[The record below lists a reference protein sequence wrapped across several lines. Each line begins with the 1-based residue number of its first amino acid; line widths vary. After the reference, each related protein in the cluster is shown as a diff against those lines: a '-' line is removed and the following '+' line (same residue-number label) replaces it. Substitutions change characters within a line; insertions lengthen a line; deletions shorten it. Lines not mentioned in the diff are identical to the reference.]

1 MLLFRYIILLF
12 LSLSSNHIEAR
23 RKRTGTTPS
32 LLPRSLKKK
41 APIQQLVNAVGLNDH
56 RILFE
61 VLGEEPLTITQMLKT
76 VGVTNLHSLLKLDT
90 TDLTELLEISDKQTT
105 KLLHFAKAA
114 LSFAKQNND
123 RRKKENKPLN
133 SASSVP
139 SVPSAPPVQSTP
151 PTPPTPSTP
160 STSSA
165 PIKPPLEPKPK
176 KIPKTKSRPI
186 PVVQVPTNNKRET
199 VIDEHNTGVS
209 KDKTFADDLFSMFP
223 EFNALRKEV
232 NQANEEADEA
242 DSRIVS
248 EGFNNLFPTLKLTEV
263 HIDDIT
269 DEDERDQER
278 EQERKH
284 QENSV
289 PPPPSPLPTT
299 KATEGEEEED
309 VTEEEILVGIQMEHE
324 RQKIKE
330 DSMKHTEKED
340 EVNVKNRQRAEETKQ
355 RKKAQRKKKKPKN
368 KKKKKRKKSSEAWN
382 DRHDELYDKIVDFY
396 AERELFKKLAKDNKI
411 KSLTRDYIDNEKAL
425 FDKLIEKYGVH
436 GQARRSGKEN
446 QKKNPK
452 KQNPKKQN
460 PKEKNTKEKNTKE
473 KNTKEKNTREK
484 NNHNNHYQK
493 SNKSNREADTQYMFG
508 FTEWLDGLSPGLKS
522 LMMHCVVFF
531 MAFTFQMMLLSPAF
545 LLVACHGTI
554 KPPWI
559 LYWIGYCGPSGM
571 FKYMLYDCCR
581 LNVIGVKLY
590 HLAKK
595 SSPSSTKYNRYLST
609 GLFVS
614 IFWCSFVSRL
624 VVNCVWV

>member
-1 MLLFRYIILLF
+1 M
-12 LSLSSNHIEAR
+12 
-23 RKRTGTTPS
+23 
-32 LLPRSLKKK
+32 LPRSLKKK

-139 SVPSAPPVQSTP
+139 SVPSVPSAPPVQSTP
-151 PTPPTPSTP
+151 STPPTPSTP

-176 KIPKTKSRPI
+176 KIPKTKRRPT

-299 KATEGEEEED
+299 KAEGEEEED

-324 RQKIKE
+324 RQKIKK
-330 DSMKHTEKED
+330 DSMKHTQKED

-446 QKKNPK
+446 QKK
-452 KQNPKKQN
+452 NPKKQN

-624 VVNCVWV
+624 VVYCGSDCVCSFFFLLP